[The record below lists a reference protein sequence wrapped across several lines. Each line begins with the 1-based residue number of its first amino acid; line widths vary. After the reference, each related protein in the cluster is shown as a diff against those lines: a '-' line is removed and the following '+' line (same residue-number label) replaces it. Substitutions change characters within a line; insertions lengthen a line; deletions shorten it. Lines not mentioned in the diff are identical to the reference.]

1 MANAPVKSTRAV
13 IADNSR
19 KPSPTQSPIKKTS
32 PIPALNRPPVNEF
45 DKFQQNSQAAGPAG
59 RPPSPT
65 VREGGIF
72 SKVLFSRPEPVQQMI
87 KPDRAMVLNPTP
99 TPTKPKLTGGPT
111 TTEMREALTV
121 LQGVFGP
128 KPSVVK
134 QKKSLGMKEEMSLK
148 DAQAI
153 VVAGAK
159 EHLGLAIWD
168 LKYGLTEEQIK
179 LGLEKLDP
187 NRSPELKPTAEQI
200 KEAGKPK
207 SSAKTSSGI
216 AGAAGIPAPSGEAQ
230 KFVAFINEILEP
242 PAQQPTELD
251 QLEQILRQTRMQPL
265 QDQLIFQD
273 NELGP
278 LNTIYRAF
286 KGGPVGFE
294 GMPGQ
299 GGFGSQ
305 MWQAVRGFGG
315 FGGGGAA
322 AGTGAAA
329 TGAATGGATAAG
341 AAAPAAAAAGGGGLA
356 IAAGVILGVLLIF
369 VLAITISK
377 HLDIAEVIPVQGTG
391 GGGFSHGS
399 FGTKYDFE
407 GVCWPIAGSGV
418 QISDT
423 PEGHALRGE
432 LSDNGSAIDI
442 AAPEGTEVKSSVDG
456 TIEFAGPHG
465 LPRPYPQEYGG
476 LVVIRVNSDLVGGR
490 EDVLVYYSHLSSIQ
504 TGLTADQPIT
514 KGDPI
519 GESGNTGNSQ
529 GPHLHME
536 AINMSIYSLIPDWQ
550 STKLHTSIPDYC
562 EGGSEDL

>member
-1 MANAPVKSTRAV
+1 MANAPIKSIKAV
-13 IADNSR
+13 IDDHR
-19 KPSPTQSPIKKTS
+19 KKPIPTQKPGNITS

-45 DKFQQNSQAAGPAG
+45 DKFQQNPQTAGPAG
-59 RPPSPT
+59 RPPSPAI
-65 VREGGIF
+65 RPGIMTAVF
-72 SKVLFSRPEPVQQMI
+72 GQAESAQSMI
-87 KPDRAMVLNPTP
+87 KPDRAMVLSPSP

-128 KPSVVK
+128 KPGVVK
-134 QKKSLGMKEEMSLK
+134 QKKLLGMKEEMTLE
-148 DAQAI
+148 DAQQI

-187 NRSPELKPTAEQI
+187 NRSPELKPTTEQI

-207 SSAKTSSGI
+207 SSAKATSGI

-242 PAQQPTELD
+242 PTQQPSELD

-286 KGGPVGFE
+286 RGRPVGFE

-299 GGFGSQ
+299 GGLGSQ
-305 MWQAVRGFGG
+305 AWQAVRGFSG
-315 FGGGGAA
+315 FGGGSASAAAAGTAPAAAGVEVALGGTAGAGAA
-322 AGTGAAA
+322 AG
-329 TGAATGGATAAG
+329 AG
-341 AAAPAAAAAGGGGLA
+341 AFAT
-356 IAAGVILGVLLIF
+356 AAGVILGVLIIF
-369 VLAITISK
+369 FLVIFISK
-377 HLDIAEVIPVQGTG
+377 NIDLAEIIPIQGTG
-391 GGGFSHGS
+391 GGGSTHGS
-399 FGTKYDFE
+399 FGTTYDFE

-418 QISDT
+418 QISET
-423 PEGHALRGE
+423 PAGHAARGD
-432 LSDNGSAIDI
+432 LAKNGSAIDI
-442 AAPEGTEVKSSVDG
+442 AAPEGTPVQSSVDG
-456 TIEFAGPHG
+456 AVVFAGPHG
-465 LPRPYPQEYGG
+465 MPRPYPQEYGG
-476 LVVIRVNSDLVGGR
+476 LVVIQVNSDLVGGR
-490 EDVLVYYSHLSSIQ
+490 EDVLVFYAHLSSVQ
-504 TGLTADQPIT
+504 NGLTAGQPIAA
-514 KGDPI
+514 GDPI
-519 GESGNTGNSQ
+519 GESGNTGNST

-550 STKLHTSIPDYC
+550 STEQHTSIPDYC
-562 EGGSEDL
+562 EGGSEQ